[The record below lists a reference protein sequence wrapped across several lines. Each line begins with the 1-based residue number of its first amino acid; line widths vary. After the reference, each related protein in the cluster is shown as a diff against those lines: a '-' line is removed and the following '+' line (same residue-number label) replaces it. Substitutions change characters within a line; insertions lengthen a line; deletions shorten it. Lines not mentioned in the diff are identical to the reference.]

1 MKIFPAPAILALT
14 AFIGSA
20 AAQQQSTYSL
30 IGQGSISCKAW
41 AAGRH
46 EESTLGPEQWILG
59 FLSGAGF
66 YGGPAGLD
74 PLKGMDAKTVLA
86 WVDKYCQGRPL
97 DTLATASA
105 AFANA
110 HPH

>member
-1 MKIFPAPAILALT
+1 MKLLSALTILALP

-20 AAQQQSTYSL
+20 AAQQQGAYSL
-30 IGQGSISCKAW
+30 IGQGSISGKAW

-74 PLKGMDAKTVLA
+74 PLKGMDANTVWA
-86 WVDKYCQGRPL
+86 WVDKYCQARPL

-110 HPH
+110 HPR